1 MFGIGMPEMILILAI
16 ALIVIGPKKLPDLAK
31 SLGRAFREFKK
42 ATNELKESFDVNQNL
57 NQVKK
62 SLDEINDD
70 VKNALVFDREKLTEK
85 GIDSDT
91 KIGAEKTETES
102 REEKKNTPSELQD
115 ERR

>member
-31 SLGRAFREFKK
+31 SLGRAFGEFKK
-42 ATNELKESFDVNQNL
+42 ATSELKETFDVNQNL

-70 VKNALVFDREKLTEK
+70 VKDALVFDREKATGKEP
-85 GIDSDT
+85 DSDT
-91 KIGAEKTETES
+91 NNGAEKTETKS
-102 REEKKNTPSELQD
+102 REEKKNTPSEL
-115 ERR
+115 